1 MVIFDRYYSDIISDG
16 RRSKIHLSRKF
27 LNYWGK
33 FFIPQMNYN
42 FITVE
47 SEIIFSRK
55 KELLKII
62 DNINLN
68 LKYLSQDLKH
78 LVENN
83 SDLDDA
89 IHKVLEIIV
98 EKQHEK
104 NLKQNL
110 LIRK

>member
-1 MVIFDRYYSDIISDG
+1 
-16 RRSKIHLSRKF
+16 
-27 LNYWGK
+27 
-33 FFIPQMNYN
+33 MNYN
-42 FITVE
+42 FLITAE

-55 KELLKII
+55 KELTKEAI

-68 LKYLSQDLKH
+68 LKYLSQDSKYF

-110 LIRK
+110 PLRK